1 MNRVLSPK
9 PEFEMIEVNEVR
21 AATDTLARA
30 FEEYKSVNDQ
40 RLHDIE
46 RRGSADVLLDEKLGR
61 MDGSI
66 NRLQDDITSLKTA
79 ISRPGK
85 AGVDIKATTGDTAY
99 KQAFMKYVVK
109 GIEADVTTMQ
119 TKAME
124 VINNPEG
131 GFMVPPEMSS
141 RIVTR
146 QFDTT
151 PMRQLA
157 TVMSI
162 SSDAVEMLRDTN
174 EPAASWVSELATRSD
189 TNDSPIGRIR
199 IPVHELY
206 AQPKA
211 TQKLLDDAIINVEEW
226 LINKVASKFSRAENN
241 AFIVGDGIG
250 MPRGFT
256 TYAANTTDDNS
267 RTWGALQYVPTGVNG
282 GFSSS
287 NPADCLFDLVH
298 KLRVG
303 YHPKAA
309 WIMPRAVA
317 DMIRKFKEN
326 TTQAYIW
333 QPGLQQG
340 HPATLLGFPIT
351 LGEDMP
357 AVATGSYSVAF
368 GNFEEG
374 YTIVDRIG
382 LRILR
387 DPYTGAP
394 FIKFRCSKRTGG
406 DVVNFEAIKLLSF
419 SVS

>member
-1 MNRVLSPK
+1 
-9 PEFEMIEVNEVR
+9 
-21 AATDTLARA
+21 
-30 FEEYKSVNDQ
+30 
-40 RLHDIE
+40 
-46 RRGSADVLLDEKLGR
+46 
-61 MDGSI
+61 
-66 NRLQDDITSLKTA
+66 
-79 ISRPGK
+79 
-85 AGVDIKATTGDTAY
+85 
-99 KQAFMKYVVK
+99 
-109 GIEADVTTMQ
+109 
-119 TKAME
+119 
-124 VINNPEG
+124 
-131 GFMVPPEMSS
+131 MVPPEISS

-174 EPAASWVSELATRSD
+174 EPAAAWISELGVPTD
-189 TNDSPIGRIR
+189 TNDGGMGRVR

-226 LINKVASKFSRAENN
+226 LINKVAAKFARAENN

-256 TYAANTTDDNS
+256 TYSAQAVDDNT
-267 RTWGALQYVPTGVNG
+267 RAWGVMQYVPTGVNG
-282 GFSSS
+282 GFATT
-287 NPADCLFDLVH
+287 NPADVLFDLVH

-303 YHPKAA
+303 YHPKAH

-317 DMIRKFKEN
+317 DTIRKFKEN
-326 TTQAYIW
+326 STQAYIW
-333 QPGLQQG
+333 QPGLMQG
-340 HPATLLGFPIT
+340 QPSTLLGFPIT

-394 FIKFRCSKRTGG
+394 FIKFRCIKRTGG

>member
-1 MNRVLSPK
+1 
-9 PEFEMIEVNEVR
+9 MIEMNEVR
-21 AATDTLARA
+21 SATETLARA

-40 RLHDIE
+40 RLFEVE

-61 MDGSI
+61 MDQAI
-66 NRLQDDITSLKTA
+66 NRLQDDVTGVKTTMR
-79 ISRPGK
+79 RPGK
-85 AGVDIKATTGDTAY
+85 AQQSGSFSNGFGEGNSAY
-99 KQAFMKYVVK
+99 KAAFLKYVAK
-109 GIEADVTTMQ
+109 GNEAGLAALD
-119 TKAME
+119 TKALE
-124 VINNPEG
+124 VINNAEG
-131 GFMVPPEMSS
+131 GFMVPPEISS
-141 RIVTR
+141 RIITR

-151 PMRQLA
+151 PMRQIA
-157 TVMSI
+157 TVMTI

-174 EPAASWVSELATRSD
+174 EPSASWIAELGVPVD
-189 TNDSPIGRIR
+189 TNDGGIGRVR

-211 TQKLLDDAIINVEEW
+211 TQKLLDDAFVNVEEW
-226 LINKVASKFSRAENN
+226 LTNKVAAKFARAENS

-256 TYAANTTDDNS
+256 SYTSTTAVDNV
-267 RTWGALQYVPTGVNG
+267 RPWGVLQYVPTGVTG
-282 GFSSS
+282 GFATS
-287 NPADCLFDLVH
+287 NPADCLFDLVYQ
-298 KLRVG
+298 LRVG
-303 YHPKAA
+303 YHPKAT

-333 QPGLQQG
+333 QPGLMAG
-340 HPATLLGFPIT
+340 TPSTLLGFPVT

-357 AVATGSYSVAF
+357 AVTAGTVSTSLAF

-382 LRILR
+382 MQILR

-394 FIKFRCSKRTGG
+394 FIKFRCTKRTGG

-419 SVS
+419 SAS

>member
-1 MNRVLSPK
+1 VK
-9 PEFEMIEVNEVR
+9 
-21 AATDTLARA
+21 AALR
-30 FEEYKSVNDQ
+30 
-40 RLHDIE
+40 
-46 RRGSADVLLDEKLGR
+46 
-61 MDGSI
+61 
-66 NRLQDDITSLKTA
+66 
-79 ISRPGK
+79 RPGK
-85 AGVDIKATTGDTAY
+85 SVYDVKIGEGDNAY
-99 KQAFMKYVVK
+99 KKAFMNYIAK
-109 GIEADVTTMQ
+109 GNEVEISSLQ
-119 TKAME
+119 TKALE
-124 VINNPEG
+124 VINNAEG
-131 GFMVPPEMSS
+131 GYMVPPEMSS
-141 RIVTR
+141 RIITR

-174 EPAASWVSELATRSD
+174 EPSAQWISELGVPAD
-189 TNDSPIGRIR
+189 TNDGGIGRVR

-226 LINKVASKFSRAENN
+226 LINKVAAKFSRAENN

-256 TYAANTTDDNS
+256 TYSAQAVDDS
-267 RTWGALQYVPTGVNG
+267 TRAWGVLQYVPTGVNG
-282 GFSSS
+282 GFASS
-287 NPADCLFDLVH
+287 NPADALFDLMH

-303 YHPKAA
+303 YHPKAS
-309 WIMPRAVA
+309 WIMPRSVA

-340 HPATLLGFPIT
+340 QPATLLGFPIT

-357 AVATGSYSVAF
+357 AVATGSYSLAF

-394 FIKFRCSKRTGG
+394 FIKFRCTKRTGG
-406 DVVNFEAIKLLSF
+406 DIVNFEAIKLLSF
-419 SVS
+419 SAS

>member
-1 MNRVLSPK
+1 
-9 PEFEMIEVNEVR
+9 MIEMNEVR
-21 AATDTLARA
+21 SATETLARA
-30 FEEYKSVNDQ
+30 FEEYKSVNDT
-40 RLHDIE
+40 RLYEIE
-46 RRGSADVLLDEKLGR
+46 KRGSADVLLDEKLGR
-61 MDGSI
+61 MDTTI
-66 NRLQDDITSLKTA
+66 NNVQDDITNLKTVMR
-79 ISRPGK
+79 RPGR
-85 AGVDIKATTGDTAY
+85 AGAETKSGEGNSAY
-99 KQAFMKYVVK
+99 KQAFLNYVTK
-109 GIEADVTTMQ
+109 GFEADLNLQ
-119 TKAME
+119 SKALE
-124 VINNPEG
+124 VINNAEG
-131 GFMVPPEMSS
+131 GFMVPPEISN

-162 SSDAVEMLRDTN
+162 SSDAVEMLHDTN
-174 EPAASWVSELATRSD
+174 EPAAAWISELGVPAD
-189 TNDSPIGRIR
+189 TADNGIGRIR

-226 LINKVASKFSRAENN
+226 LINKVAAKFSRAENN

-256 TYAANTTDDNS
+256 TYSAQTTDDNT
-267 RTWGALQYVPTGVNG
+267 RAWGVLQYVPTGVNG
-282 GFSSS
+282 GFATT
-287 NPADCLFDLVH
+287 NPADVLFDLVH

-303 YHPKAA
+303 YHPKAS
-309 WIMPRAVA
+309 WIMPRSVA

-333 QPGLQQG
+333 QPGLMQG
-340 HPATLLGFPIT
+340 QPSTLLGFPIT

-357 AVATGSYSVAF
+357 AVASGSTSLAF

-394 FIKFRCSKRTGG
+394 FIKFRCTKRTGG

-419 SVS
+419 SAS